1 MKKITLC
8 TLLML
13 SIFSCFRKKSPPKNI
28 DSWLELQFPGQFQVL
43 DSNLKMLDVMAQFK
57 GEKQA
62 LLADNSAPEV
72 QFLLNWQKNT
82 EDLGLAPEQVKEA
95 HEIAKNN
102 VKNAR
107 SLYKSLKNKHLEK
120 FSVGVI
126 DQAAYIQVFLEP
138 NPAARKQTLE
148 IVKAVLD
155 ARSEQPQTRIFL
167 ELMEEASYLSE
178 FKDIIPHGHWKTG
191 RIWQDEHKIMALHF
205 EWSDALKLTD
215 MMRRWELNPL
225 SKRGKTYTEFSRQQA
240 IVWAEKN
247 LPKPYFMPSNRPY
260 RYDIPETAEPSI
272 RYEFPFYDQELSAE
286 SSHLDPEPKGYVVGN
301 YTFDQKGF
309 SQVRIQEEL

>member
-1 MKKITLC
+1 MKKITLY

-13 SIFSCFRKKSPPKNI
+13 SIFSCFRKKSPPNNI
-28 DSWLELQFPGQFQVL
+28 ESWLELHFPGQFEVMV
-43 DSNLKMLDVMAQFK
+43 SNLKMLDVMAQFK
-57 GEKQA
+57 GEKQV
-62 LLADNSAPEV
+62 LLADKSDPEV

-82 EDLGLAPEQVKEA
+82 VDFGLVPEQVKQA
-95 HEIAKNN
+95 HEYAKNT
-102 VKNAR
+102 VSDAR
-107 SLYKSLKNKHLEK
+107 SLHKLLKNNHLEK

-138 NPAARKQTLE
+138 TPAARKQTLE
-148 IVKAVLD
+148 LVKAVLD

-167 ELMEEASYLSE
+167 ELMEEASYQSE
-178 FKDIIPHGHWKTG
+178 FKDIIPQGHWKTG

-205 EWSDALKLTD
+205 EWSNALKLSDKTC
-215 MMRRWELNPL
+215 RWELNPM

-240 IVWAEKN
+240 MVWAEKN

-260 RYDIPETAEPSI
+260 SYDIPETAEPSI

-286 SSHLDPEPKGYVVGN
+286 ASHLDPEPKGYVVGN
-301 YTFDQKGF
+301 YAFDQKVF
-309 SQVRIQEEL
+309 SQLRKQEEF

>member
-1 MKKITLC
+1 
-8 TLLML
+8 
-13 SIFSCFRKKSPPKNI
+13 
-28 DSWLELQFPGQFQVL
+28 
-43 DSNLKMLDVMAQFK
+43 MAQFK
-57 GEKQA
+57 GEKQV
-62 LLADNSAPEV
+62 LLADKSDPEV

-82 EDLGLAPEQVKEA
+82 VDLGLVPELVKQA
-95 HEIAKNN
+95 HAYAKNT
-102 VKNAR
+102 VSDAR
-107 SLYKSLKNKHLEK
+107 HLHKLLKNNHLEK

-138 NPAARKQTLE
+138 TPAARKQTLE

-167 ELMEEASYLSE
+167 ELMEEASYQSE

-191 RIWQDEHKIMALHF
+191 RIWQDEYKIMALHF
-205 EWSDALKLTD
+205 EWSNALKLADKTC
-215 MMRRWELNPL
+215 RWELNPL

-240 IVWAEKN
+240 MVWAEKN

-272 RYEFPFYDQELSAE
+272 RYEFPFYDEELPAE
-286 SSHLDPEPKGYVVGN
+286 ASHLDPEPKGYVVGN
-301 YTFDQKGF
+301 YTFDQKVF
-309 SQVRIQEEL
+309 SQLRIQEEF

>member
-13 SIFSCFRKKSPPKNI
+13 SIFSCFRKKSPPNNI
-28 DSWLELQFPGQFQVL
+28 ESWLELQFPGQFQVL

-82 EDLGLAPEQVKEA
+82 EDLGLVPEQVKAA
-95 HEIAKNN
+95 HEVAINN
-102 VKNAR
+102 VTNAR
-107 SLYKSLKNKHLEK
+107 YLYKLLKNKHLEK
-120 FSVGVI
+120 FSVGVL
-126 DQAAYIQVFLEP
+126 DQAAYIQVYLDP
-138 NPAARKQTLE
+138 TPAARKQTLE

-167 ELMEEASYLSE
+167 ELMEEASYHSE

-191 RIWQDEHKIMALHF
+191 KIWQEEHKIMVLHF
-205 EWSDALKLTD
+205 EWSNTLKLPYL
-215 MMRRWELNPL
+215 MRRWELNPV
-225 SKRGKTYTEFSRQQA
+225 SKRSKAYTELSRQQA
-240 IVWAEKN
+240 LDWAEQN

-260 RYDIPETAEPSI
+260 KYDIPETEEPSI
-272 RYEFPFYDQELSAE
+272 RYGFPFYDQELPAE
-286 SSHLDPEPKGYVVGN
+286 ASHLDPEPKGYVAGN
-301 YTFDQKGF
+301 YAFDQQVF
-309 SQVRIQEEL
+309 SQLRKQEEF